1 MSVAAGNAMENYY
14 KNLLFYLPDVVYQ
27 IDAEGKFTY
36 INDSIRKLGY
46 DPAELVGG
54 SFDVIIAEEDRQSV
68 NLLHFSSHLASG
80 TEISPAPKFVN
91 ERRTGA
97 RITKNLAV
105 KLLPKDGATDT
116 GDTVP
121 GEVFAT
127 GMYDEVTPGM
137 QVYSGTIGIIRFT
150 GNEHK
155 SLKNL
160 QRMEQ
165 HYRVLLE
172 NSFEIIAILAHDG
185 TILYVSNSVERNI
198 GFNSME
204 VIGENIETL
213 ISEQDHPILKSV
225 FRKLIHAGTPGRKVE
240 FRLREKTGG
249 WKYYETMV
257 TSIINRDSD
266 LTLCYVFHMNDITRR
281 KTIELAARRREQMY
295 KMLLRTS
302 PDAIILVDENG
313 DIIMTNDQAEKL
325 TARSREDLLG
335 TRLLDIIASE
345 GTETA
350 EDVRARI
357 DQAGIVR
364 DIPFYILKGSRKKVP
379 VEASI
384 SAIKD
389 GETRIG
395 YLAVIKDITQRRKAE
410 EERQKLEKE
419 LLTIVINRLSKRE
432 IELLSHVYAGY
443 NWPKKKRDIGKVM
456 NVLPST
462 LDQFVYRIKKKMQI
476 TDLDTIVRI
485 ASIHFKWDQQDRK
498 NR

>member
-1 MSVAAGNAMENYY
+1 
-14 KNLLFYLPDVVYQ
+14 
-27 IDAEGKFTY
+27 
-36 INDSIRKLGY
+36 
-46 DPAELVGG
+46 
-54 SFDVIIAEEDRQSV
+54 
-68 NLLHFSSHLASG
+68 
-80 TEISPAPKFVN
+80 
-91 ERRTGA
+91 
-97 RITKNLAV
+97 
-105 KLLPKDGATDT
+105 
-116 GDTVP
+116 
-121 GEVFAT
+121 
-127 GMYDEVTPGM
+127 
-137 QVYSGTIGIIRFT
+137 
-150 GNEHK
+150 
-155 SLKNL
+155 
-160 QRMEQ
+160 
-165 HYRVLLE
+165 
-172 NSFEIIAILAHDG
+172 
-185 TILYVSNSVERNI
+185 
-198 GFNSME
+198 
-204 VIGENIETL
+204 
-213 ISEQDHPILKSV
+213 
-225 FRKLIHAGTPGRKVE
+225 
-240 FRLREKTGG
+240 
-249 WKYYETMV
+249 
-257 TSIINRDSD
+257 
-266 LTLCYVFHMNDITRR
+266 
-281 KTIELAARRREQMY
+281 MY

>member
-1 MSVAAGNAMENYY
+1 
-14 KNLLFYLPDVVYQ
+14 
-27 IDAEGKFTY
+27 
-36 INDSIRKLGY
+36 
-46 DPAELVGG
+46 
-54 SFDVIIAEEDRQSV
+54 
-68 NLLHFSSHLASG
+68 
-80 TEISPAPKFVN
+80 
-91 ERRTGA
+91 
-97 RITKNLAV
+97 
-105 KLLPKDGATDT
+105 
-116 GDTVP
+116 
-121 GEVFAT
+121 
-127 GMYDEVTPGM
+127 
-137 QVYSGTIGIIRFT
+137 
-150 GNEHK
+150 
-155 SLKNL
+155 
-160 QRMEQ
+160 
-165 HYRVLLE
+165 
-172 NSFEIIAILAHDG
+172 
-185 TILYVSNSVERNI
+185 
-198 GFNSME
+198 
-204 VIGENIETL
+204 
-213 ISEQDHPILKSV
+213 
-225 FRKLIHAGTPGRKVE
+225 
-240 FRLREKTGG
+240 
-249 WKYYETMV
+249 
-257 TSIINRDSD
+257 
-266 LTLCYVFHMNDITRR
+266 MNDITRR